1 MSKSD
6 KRITIITYDK
16 AILTAWEEHMKY
28 VVPPVGIP
36 LNALLDIFPVI
47 GGTAWRELLSIP
59 MYFSNG
65 MSMSKLQLW
74 A

>member
-36 LNALLDIFPVI
+36 LNALLDIFLVI
-47 GGTAWRELLSIP
+47 GGD
-59 MYFSNG
+59 
-65 MSMSKLQLW
+65 SMEGV
-74 A
+74 AEYTHVIF